1 MSPVIKISDHQQVG
15 STFFFFII
23 FCFWTEHQDSIRL
36 VILKIRAK
44 SMKTTKFVVLP
55 PQRGKCANP
64 ETTMARG
71 GERELEKGR
80 RWKLS
85 QGNGRIPNQQMSL
98 PPKRNQTTTEQK
110 SFILLESFDAHLV
123 VHVGTT
129 GVGHPIRSKTRKG
142 PRNLE
147 YEKFIF
153 FLYTAPLQ
161 EILFLHC
168 MPPRKCR
175 F

>member
-1 MSPVIKISDHQQVG
+1 M
-15 STFFFFII
+15 FYFLFYII
-23 FCFWTEHQDSIRL
+23 FCCWTEHQDSIRL
-36 VILKIRAK
+36 VILKISAK

-55 PQRGKCANP
+55 PQRDRCANP

-110 SFILLESFDAHLV
+110 SFIVLESFDAHLV

-129 GVGHPIRSKTRKG
+129 GVGHPIRSRTRKD

-153 FLYTAPLQ
+153 FLYTAPFQ
-161 EILFLHC
+161 EILFLHYR
-168 MPPRKCR
+168 PPRICR